1 MEVHRLQEHDRL
13 PECFRPDCWTEA
25 FRDKNLFKWTVS
37 PEERRGACSAYYRAY
52 YRIGAEW
59 VDDER
64 ALVVAPKVGMEE
76 IDWPAMLMR
85 CFDTEEGCADGLG
98 KIYDID
104 FAVPPIRDATLRNI
118 LTPLLVVHFVGIV
131 RRIVNRGLKRDY
143 VQQEGDLSRVRGRI
157 GFLQNFR
164 RNIIVGRAD
173 RVFCRY
179 SANMRKP
186 LSWRR

>member
-1 MEVHRLQEHDRL
+1 MEVLRIQEHDRL
-13 PECFRPDCWTEA
+13 PECFCPNSRTEA
-25 FRDKNLFKWTVS
+25 LEDKNLFKWII
-37 PEERRGACSAYYRAY
+37 PGEGQRGTYSAY

-64 ALVVAPKVGMEE
+64 ALVVTPKAGMEG
-76 IDWPAMLMR
+76 IDWPTMLMR
-85 CFDTEEGCADGLG
+85 CFDTEEGRVDGLG

-104 FAVPPIRDATLRNI
+104 FDVPPIKDATLQNI

-131 RRIVNRGLKRDY
+131 RCIVNRGLKRDY
-143 VQQEGDLSRVRGRI
+143 VQRENNLSRVRGRI

-164 RNIIVGRAD
+164 RNVVVGRAD

-179 SANMRKP
+179 S
-186 LSWRR
+186 